1 MNKLVASKFIARIGI
16 WSALAF
22 VLNLVWEIGH
32 IGLYTLWGEAAPL
45 VIVWSIF
52 HCTLGDVL
60 IALGVFAFAAIVFR
74 RVDWPMSHRLF
85 GGALAVVAALV
96 FTAQSEWYNVYRS
109 GAWGYSSSMPT
120 IFGIGLSPLLQWL
133 ILLPAMVVAH
143 RALEPLLV
151 RQKSANSISSNETK
165 RSVK

>member
-1 MNKLVASKFIARIGI
+1 MNKAVASKFIARIGI

-32 IGLYTLWGEAAPL
+32 ISLYTLWGEAALL
-45 VIVWSIF
+45 VIVWSIL

-74 RVDWPMSHRLF
+74 RVDWPMSHPLF
-85 GGALAVVAALV
+85 GGALAVIAALV

-109 GAWGYSSSMPT
+109 GAWGYTSSMPT

-133 ILLPAMVVAH
+133 ILPPVMIATY
-143 RALEPLLV
+143 RALAPLLV
-151 RQKSANSISSNETK
+151 RQKSTNFISANEIKGN
-165 RSVK
+165 VK

>member
-22 VLNLVWEIGH
+22 VLNLVWEVGH

-45 VIVWSIF
+45 VIVWSIL

-74 RVDWPMSHRLF
+74 RVDWPMSHPLF
-85 GGALAVVAALV
+85 GGVLAVIAALV

-109 GAWGYSSSMPT
+109 GAWGYTSSMPT

-133 ILLPAMVVAH
+133 ILPAVMIATY
-143 RALEPLLV
+143 RALAPLLV
-151 RQKSANSISSNETK
+151 RQKSANSISAHETK

>member
-1 MNKLVASKFIARIGI
+1 MNKAVASKFIARIGI
-16 WSALAF
+16 WLALAF

-32 IGLYTLWGEAAPL
+32 IGLYTLRGEAAPL

-52 HCTLGDVL
+52 HCTVGDVL

-74 RVDWPMSHRLF
+74 RVDWPMSHPLF
-85 GGALAVVAALV
+85 GGALAVIAALV

-109 GAWGYSSSMPT
+109 GAWGYTSSMPT

-133 ILLPAMVVAH
+133 ILPPVMIATY
-143 RALEPLLV
+143 RALAPLLL
-151 RQKSANSISSNETK
+151 RQKSTISISANEINGT
-165 RSVK
+165 